1 MKRIPTLL
9 SLIVFPIIAGFF
21 FLAPAQVR
29 FDATLEKDLHANRV
43 KVGDTF
49 TARIKSE
56 VVLQDGTKIPK
67 NSKLQGHITEVKKS
81 EGKESSRMGLLFD
94 KLILDKKEEKAIAVT
109 LISVAP
115 PEGRKGVDNLSAQ
128 SGMTGVGR
136 ISAMAAESGRASNQ
150 ESAAN
155 VMKNGV
161 GTNMGA
167 GDDPALSP
175 GMSSIEGV
183 ALSYKASGPDTIL
196 ENRKDDVFV
205 QRWTK
210 MLFQVN

>member
-1 MKRIPTLL
+1 MKRIPALL
-9 SLIVFPIIAGFF
+9 ASISFPLIAGSLIFAS
-21 FLAPAQVR
+21 AQIR
-29 FDATLEKDLHANRV
+29 FDATLEKDLHAKRV

-56 VVLQDGTKIPK
+56 VVLQDGTRIPK
-67 NSKLQGHITEVKKS
+67 NSKLQGHVTEVMKS
-81 EGKESSRMGLLFD
+81 GGKDPSRMGLLFD
-94 KLILDKKEEKAIAVT
+94 RLILDKKEEKPIAVT

-115 PEGRKGVDNLSAQ
+115 PAERRGVDNLSAQ

-136 ISAMAAESGRASNQ
+136 ISAMAAESGRGSNQ

-155 VMKNGV
+155 VVKAGV
-161 GTNMGA
+161 GTNLGA
-167 GDDPALSP
+167 GTDPALSP

-183 ALSYKASGPDTIL
+183 TLSYKASGPDTIL

>member
-1 MKRIPTLL
+1 VKRIPTLL
-9 SLIVFPIIAGFF
+9 SLIVFPIVAGFVV
-21 FLAPAQVR
+21 LASAQVR

-43 KVGDTF
+43 KVGDMF

-67 NSKLQGHITEVKKS
+67 NSKLQGHVTEVKKA
-81 EGKESSRMGLLFD
+81 EGKEPSRMGLLFD
-94 KLILDKKEEKAIAVT
+94 KLILDKKEEKPIAVT

-115 PEGRKGVDNLSAQ
+115 PAARKGVDNLSAQ

-136 ISAMAAESGRASNQ
+136 ISAMAAESGRADNQ

-161 GTNMGA
+161 GTNLGT
-167 GDDPALSP
+167 GSDPALSP
-175 GMSSIEGV
+175 GMSTIEGV
-183 ALSYKASGPDTIL
+183 TLSYKASGPDTIL

>member
-1 MKRIPTLL
+1 MRRVPALLL
-9 SLIVFPIIAGFF
+9 SIAFPLIAGFVV
-21 FLAPAQVR
+21 LASAQVR

-67 NSKLQGHITEVKKS
+67 NSKLQGHVTEVKKA
-81 EGKESSRMGLLFD
+81 EGKEPSRMGLLFD
-94 KLILDKKEEKAIAVT
+94 KLILDKKEEKPLAVT

-115 PEGRKGVDNLSAQ
+115 PSARKGVDNLSAQ
-128 SGMTGVGR
+128 SGMTGAGR
-136 ISAMAAESGRASNQ
+136 ISAMAAETGRADNQ

-161 GTNMGA
+161 GTNLGS

-175 GMSSIEGV
+175 GMSAIEGV
-183 ALSYKASGPDTIL
+183 TLSYKASGPDTIL
-196 ENRKDDVFV
+196 ENRKGDVFV

>member
-9 SLIVFPIIAGFF
+9 ASIAFPLIAGFVVF
-21 FLAPAQVR
+21 ASAQVR

-67 NSKLQGHITEVKKS
+67 NSKLQGHVTEVKKS
-81 EGKESSRMGLLFD
+81 EGKEPSRMGLLFD
-94 KLILDKKEEKAIAVT
+94 RLILDKKEEKPIAVT

-115 PEGRKGVDNLSAQ
+115 PAERRGVDNLSAQ
-128 SGMTGVGR
+128 SGMTGAGR
-136 ISAMAAESGRASNQ
+136 ISAMAAESGRAGNQ
-150 ESAAN
+150 DSAAN
-155 VMKNGV
+155 VVKSGV
-161 GTNMGA
+161 GTNLGA
-167 GDDPALSP
+167 GTDPTLSP

-183 ALSYKASGPDTIL
+183 TLSYKASGPDTIL
-196 ENRKDDVFV
+196 ENRKNDVFV

>member
-1 MKRIPTLL
+1 VKRIPTLL
-9 SLIVFPIIAGFF
+9 SLIVFPIVVGFF
-21 FLAPAQVR
+21 VLATAQVR
-29 FDATLEKDLHANRV
+29 FDATLEKDLHAKRV

-56 VVLQDGTKIPK
+56 VVLQDGTRVPK
-67 NSKLQGHITEVKKS
+67 NSKLQGHVTEVKKA
-81 EGKESSRMGLLFD
+81 EGKEPSMLGLLFD
-94 KLILDKKEEKAIAVT
+94 RLILDKKEEKPIAVT

-115 PEGRKGVDNLSAQ
+115 PAAQKGVDNLSAQ

-136 ISAMAAESGRASNQ
+136 ISAMAAETGRADNQ

-161 GTNMGA
+161 GTNLGS
-167 GDDPALSP
+167 GSDPALSP
-175 GMSSIEGV
+175 GISSIEGV
-183 ALSYKASGPDTIL
+183 TLSYKASGPDTIL